1 MNFCRR
7 CGVALTQVFPA
18 GYRCAG
24 GHSIF
29 LNPAPGVGLFLF
41 DENGDLLLSI
51 RAIDP
56 DKGALDAFG
65 GFVNGNETLEQALER
80 ELEEELA
87 LSQDNYSKPI
97 YLTSMT
103 SSYRYG
109 GEDCPVLSSLYYAH
123 LKPGTVLTP
132 RDDVASVYRGRIE
145 DIDLAQVGGNDV
157 RNGLKVL
164 RESLS
169 AGLIGQP
176 TWNPIDE

>member
-7 CGVALTQVFPA
+7 CGAPLTQVSEA
-18 GYRCAG
+18 NYRCTN
-24 GHSIF
+24 GHTIF

-65 GFVNGNETLEQALER
+65 GFVDGNETLEQALER

-87 LSQDNYSKPI
+87 LSPSDYSKPT

-109 GEDCPVLSSLYYAH
+109 GEDCLVISSLYYAY
-123 LKPGTVLTP
+123 LRPGATLTP
-132 RDDVASVYRGRIE
+132 RDDVARVYRGRIE
-145 DIDLAQVGGNDV
+145 DINLAKVGGKDV
-157 RNGLKVL
+157 RDGLKFL
-164 RESLS
+164 RKSIS
-169 AGLIGQP
+169 AGLISR
-176 TWNPIDE
+176 PIWASTDK